1 MSKVTNRGATERGEG
16 RSAVSGAAASAAGL
30 LGKSPVRVR
39 FSSSLAFL
47 DPRLETPFVTQTL
60 QIEPSMTMEQILK
73 VAPSAQR
80 ALFQRYHIG
89 GCSSCGFQ
97 PTDTLAQVCK
107 DHNILDVPEV
117 IRTIQ
122 LSEDV
127 DRKVQVSATEIKRWL
142 DEKRDFAFIDVRTP
156 EELAIAKVAA
166 AEPLDYQDPGK
177 YMSLPKDRTIV
188 FMCRS
193 GMRSLDVAA
202 YFIGHGFTNV
212 HSMTG
217 GILAWSA
224 QVDAS
229 VPRY

>member
-1 MSKVTNRGATERGEG
+1 M
-16 RSAVSGAAASAAGL
+16 
-30 LGKSPVRVR
+30 
-39 FSSSLAFL
+39 
-47 DPRLETPFVTQTL
+47 TQTI

-107 DHNILDVPEV
+107 DHNLLDVPEV
-117 IRTIQ
+117 IRTIH

-142 DEKRDFAFIDVRTP
+142 DEKRDFSFIDVRTP
-156 EELAIAKVAA
+156 EELAIAKIEA
-166 AEPLDYQDPGK
+166 AEALDYQNPGK

-224 QVDAS
+224 QVDSS